1 MHPDEIMRWR
11 DAVFITQQM
20 IIEKCTAGY
29 VEILDLD
36 SPLYR
41 PGAERPPEPG
51 ECLLLLGV
59 KPY

>member
-11 DAVFITQQM
+11 DADFITQQM

-29 VEILDLD
+29 VEVLDLD
-36 SPLYR
+36 SLYR
-41 PGAERPPEPG
+41 PGAERPPEPS

-59 KPY
+59 KSYQ